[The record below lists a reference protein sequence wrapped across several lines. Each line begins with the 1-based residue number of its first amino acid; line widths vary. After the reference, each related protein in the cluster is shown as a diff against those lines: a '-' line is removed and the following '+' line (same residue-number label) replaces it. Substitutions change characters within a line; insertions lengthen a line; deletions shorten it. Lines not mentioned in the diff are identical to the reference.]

1 MTDSIS
7 QLISTIKNGYLA
19 GKKQVTCPY
28 SKFKEE
34 ILKVL
39 VKENFLEKLEV
50 RGKKAKKEIVCFLR
64 YKGKQPAVEEI
75 RMISKPG
82 LRVYQK
88 ANDKTR
94 LKRGQ
99 RIRILSTPK
108 GVMTEN
114 EAFKKNFGG
123 EVVLEIY

>member
-7 QLISTIKNGYLA
+7 QLISAIKNGYLA
-19 GKKQVTCPY
+19 GKKQVSCPY
-28 SKFKEE
+28 SKFKEA

-39 VKENFLEKLEV
+39 AKEDFLEKLEV
-50 RGKKAKKEIVCFLR
+50 KGEKAKKEIVCFLK

-88 ANDKTR
+88 ADDKTR

-99 RIRILSTPK
+99 KIRILSTSK
-108 GVMTEN
+108 GVMTES
-114 EAFKKNFGG
+114 EAFKKNLGG
-123 EVVLEIY
+123 EVILEIY